1 MPRINLPALHEG
13 QREILRLTK
22 SSPFRIVIRC
32 GRRFGKTTFLERN
45 AVKWAAEGKRVGWF
59 GPQYRLNTPSYYRI
73 YRMAGKAVFR
83 ASKNEQIIE
92 LKSGGLVEFWTLNDP
107 DAGRSRFY
115 DYVIIDEAS
124 LSKGLEDTWE
134 QAIAPTLLDRKGS
147 AIMAGTPK
155 GVDDENYFYRVC
167 TNKSLRWTEVHAPT
181 SANPMLDPEAVA
193 RLIDE
198 YPPLVYQQEYLA
210 EFVDWRGSA
219 FFSEDKLLE
228 NNRPVEIPRRVDT
241 VFAVIDTAVKD
252 GLEHDGTAVIY
263 CATDQLHPW
272 KLLILDWD
280 VLSITS
286 NLLDEWLPSVY
297 LRCGQLAQECNA
309 RYGAVGVWIEDRVT
323 GTTLLQGAKAKGLP
337 AQALPEKLTTIGKE
351 ARAISASPH
360 VHRGHVKLAPLAYD
374 KVTTFREIRRNHLLA
389 QVCGYRVGVKTPHGM
404 DLLDCF
410 TYAVLV
416 SLGDSSGFGY

>member
-1 MPRINLPALHEG
+1 MSRINLPALHEG
-13 QREILRLTK
+13 QREILKLTK
-22 SSPFRIVIRC
+22 PAPFRIVVRC

-45 AVKWAAEGKRVGWF
+45 AIKWAAEGKRVGWF

-73 YRMAGKAVFR
+73 YRMAGKAVAR

-92 LKSGGLVEFWTLNDP
+92 LKSGGVVEFWTLNDP

-124 LSKGLEDTWE
+124 LAKGLEDTWE
-134 QAIAPTLLDRKGS
+134 QAIAPTLLDRQGS

-167 TNKSLRWTEVHAPT
+167 TDKSLRWTEVHAPT
-181 SANPMLDPEAVA
+181 AANPMLDREAVA

-228 NNRPVEIPRRVDT
+228 NNRPVDIPRRVDT

-263 CATDQLHPW
+263 CARDDLHPW

-297 LRCGQLAQECNA
+297 LRCGQLAEECHA
-309 RYGAVGVWIEDRVT
+309 RYGAMGVFIEDRVT
-323 GTTLLQGAKAKGLP
+323 GTTLLQSAKAKGLP
-337 AQALPEKLTTIGKE
+337 AQALPEKLTSIGKE

-374 KVTTFREIRRNHLLA
+374 KITSFREIKRNHLLA